1 MRDRLSLCPATSR
14 RAGTGAMEHHRRKVK
29 GRTES
34 GDLCMKVRAS
44 VLQRIVHADAG
55 TRTPCARAHFWMQS

>member
-1 MRDRLSLCPATSR
+1 
-14 RAGTGAMEHHRRKVK
+14 MEHHRRKVK